1 MGDLGQVLFCPF
13 ELMDEE
19 SIRRAVARSNI
30 VINLVGRGIE
40 TKNFSY
46 KDVNVTGPAKIAKV
60 F

>member
-1 MGDLGQVLFCPF
+1 MLFCPF
-13 ELMDEE
+13 WADDEE

-46 KDVNVTGPAKIAKV
+46 KDVNVLVLSKIAKICQEMA
-60 F
+60 

>member
-1 MGDLGQVLFCPF
+1 
-13 ELMDEE
+13 MDEE

-60 F
+60 FLPII